1 MGLTL
6 VTPPDG
12 EPVVATEAIDHLR
25 LEADTDEDALIA
37 SLVTSAREII
47 ETQTGR
53 ALITQTW
60 ELTLDRFPCGTVG
73 YGASWVKQTQIQLPK
88 PPIQSVTSVKY
99 IDTDGVLQTLAS
111 TEYVVDTTSMRGRI
125 VPAFGKVWPSTRA
138 TINAVTIRFVAGYGD
153 AAKVPESLKNAMKL
167 MLGGAYENRE
177 SLITGTIVADNPTL
191 RALIEPYRVLEAV

>member
-6 VTPPDG
+6 ITPPDG

-25 LEADTDEDALIA
+25 LEADTEEDALIA

-73 YGASWVKQTQIQLPK
+73 YGASWVRTTQIQLPK

-111 TEYVVDTTSMRGRI
+111 TEYTVDTTSMRGRI
-125 VPAFGKVWPSTRA
+125 VPAWGKVWPSTRDV
-138 TINAVTIRFVAGYGD
+138 INAVTDPVRRRLRRRGEGTGKPQERDEAD
-153 AAKVPESLKNAMKL
+153 ARWRVREPGIDHHRDHR
-167 MLGGAYENRE
+167 GG
-177 SLITGTIVADNPTL
+177 
-191 RALIEPYRVLEAV
+191 